1 MSNFVHSRL
10 HSRIL
15 VSLGTCLIVVAIA
28 LPVLLDRTSLRE
40 RIYIGVLGTVGI
52 LCIVTGMRLVRRLR

>member
-15 VSLGTCLIVVAIA
+15 VSLGACLIVVAIA
-28 LPVLLDRTSLRE
+28 LPVLLDRPSLRE
-40 RIYIGVLGTVGI
+40 LIYTGVLGVVGI

>member
-15 VSLGTCLIVVAIA
+15 VSLGACLIVVAIA
-28 LPVLLDRTSLRE
+28 LPVLLDRPSPRE
-40 RIYIGVLGTVGI
+40 LIYTGVLAVVGL

>member
-15 VSLGTCLIVVAIA
+15 VSLGAWLIVVAIA
-28 LPVLLDRTSLRE
+28 LPALLDRPSLRE
-40 RIYIGVLGTVGI
+40 LIYTGVLGVVGI
-52 LCIVTGMRLVRRLR
+52 VCIVTGMRLVRRLR

>member
-1 MSNFVHSRL
+1 MSNFVRSRL

-15 VSLGTCLIVVAIA
+15 VSLGAWLIVVAIA
-28 LPVLLDRTSLRE
+28 LPVLLDRPSLRE
-40 RIYIGVLGTVGI
+40 LIYTGVLGVFGI

>member
-15 VSLGTCLIVVAIA
+15 VSLGVWLIVAAIA
-28 LPVLLDRTSLRE
+28 LPVLLERPSLRE
-40 RIYIGVLGTVGI
+40 LIYFGVLGVVGI
-52 LCIVTGMRLVRRLR
+52 LCIVTGTRLVRRLR

>member
-1 MSNFVHSRL
+1 MSNFVRSRL

-15 VSLGTCLIVVAIA
+15 VSLGAWLIVVAIA

-40 RIYIGVLGTVGI
+40 RIYIEVLGIVGI
-52 LCIVTGMRLVRRLR
+52 LSIVAGMRLVRRLR